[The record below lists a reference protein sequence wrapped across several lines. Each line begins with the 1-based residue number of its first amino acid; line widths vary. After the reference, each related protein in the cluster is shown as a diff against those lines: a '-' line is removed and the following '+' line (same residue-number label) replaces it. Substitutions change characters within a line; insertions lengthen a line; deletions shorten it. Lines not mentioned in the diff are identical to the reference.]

1 MRENM
6 DIMMSNSAQDFP
18 LPDLDLALA
27 QWNGKVALHK
37 YRYPDG
43 SDVKIRAIDFETDSD
58 MEMFILRWVK

>member
-6 DIMMSNSAQDFP
+6 DTMTQTSSMPN
-18 LPDLDLALA
+18 LDLALA

-37 YRYPDG
+37 FRYPDG

-58 MEMFILRWVK
+58 MEMFILRWIK